1 MVRNHTI
8 ETWHSVWPIIF
19 LIITSSF
26 LNNLHYWRWLSFMQ
40 ARAVGQHPTRENP
53 KYMNA
58 VKTDELKPKSCFY
71 GNNKL
76 LIVTL
81 INDLLCVGPC
91 SRLLCWL
98 SLTMTL
104 LEAIRIFPFHRW
116 PLRHRKDGL
125 PKCIQLIGGGA
136 QKGPRWSTL
145 QHLCPVPM
153 PHCLSEDQLSCP
165 ETSLLSVVTCPMS
178 ICLFYIIHTNNKN
191 FI

>member
-1 MVRNHTI
+1 
-8 ETWHSVWPIIF
+8 
-19 LIITSSF
+19 
-26 LNNLHYWRWLSFMQ
+26 
-40 ARAVGQHPTRENP
+40 
-53 KYMNA
+53 MNA

-165 ETSLLSVVTCPMS
+165 ETSLLSVVTWHCYVVWERFHFV
-178 ICLFYIIHTNNKN
+178 CFLFFFLGSWWQNKYVCQRPTSLPN
-191 FI
+191 DFFKININTVGKRFRLTVADPECKTEPLILKGSF